1 MVFQNRSMADSIL
14 SRIRQTVSSLFSA
27 GQRGRP
33 LILHDYNAIERAWNG
48 RPIASEYLGIPSVLA
63 GLRLI
68 CETVAGLPLHYYHRQ
83 QDGGRNRAENQV
95 AADAFKYFEGRNEFE
110 LRSSL
115 MFRMLAEGVAYARVW
130 KNQANEAYKL
140 QEIPGDCII
149 EKVDE
154 ITGSKV
160 YGIKSDPYQNDA
172 ETWVPER
179 DMFILKGSFNG
190 NSLLELCQG
199 SLELTKAAQE
209 YGSTLYANGARPSGV
224 LTHPGKLSDD
234 ARRRLRSDFE
244 KLHTGLAN
252 AGRIAV
258 LEEGLSF
265 TPTSTSPED
274 AQAIQT
280 REFQVREVCRVFGIP
295 PAKMGLAGGGE
306 SIEAQ
311 NIQFLTDC
319 IQPHLVRF
327 EQECNRKLVRE
338 SDWGWYTW
346 SHSVEGLLRADILT
360 RYKSYSIGRNWGW
373 LSVNQIRKLESWDP
387 IPGGDVFLSPTN
399 MQPLTDTAPGARAPA
414 ADQAVDSVDQYLA
427 DPQPAQDQ
435 PAPVDSASQQSAQ
448 DIASLALNGAQV
460 TALVDLALKV
470 TAGLLQKEAALAL
483 AQAAFPSI
491 PQTTLDKI
499 FGNILPLSPAQLDAG
514 QQAVSQ
520 MNG

>member
-1 MVFQNRSMADSIL
+1 MM
-14 SRIRQTVSSLFSA
+14 T
-27 GQRGRP
+27 
-33 LILHDYNAIERAWNG
+33 
-48 RPIASEYLGIPSVLA
+48 
-63 GLRLI
+63 
-68 CETVAGLPLHYYHRQ
+68 
-83 QDGGRNRAENQV
+83 
-95 AADAFKYFEGRNEFE
+95 EGK
-110 LRSSL
+110 
-115 MFRMLAEGVAYARVW
+115 AYARVW
-130 KNQANEAYKL
+130 RTESMEAHKL
-140 QEIPGDCII
+140 QEIPADFII
-149 EKVDE
+149 ESVDE
-154 ITGSKV
+154 TTGLKV
-160 YGIKSDPYQNDA
+160 YGIKADPFQNEA
-172 ETWVPER
+172 NTWIPES
-179 DMFILKGSFNG
+179 DMFVLNGSFNG

-280 REFQVREVCRVFGIP
+280 REFQVREVCRIFGIP

-319 IQPHLVRF
+319 IQPHLIRF

-338 SDWGWYTW
+338 HEWGWYTW
-346 SHSVEGLLRADILT
+346 EHSVEGLLRADILT

-373 LSVNQIRKLESWDP
+373 LSVNQIRRLESWDP
-387 IPGGDVFLSPTN
+387 IPGGDVFLSPVN
-399 MQPLTDTAPGARAPA
+399 MQPLTDTPPGARAPA
-414 ADQAVDSVDQYLA
+414 G
-427 DPQPAQDQ
+427 DQ
-435 PAPVDSASQQSAQ
+435 PADAVDQFTVGVGLPDIQPTKPQDQQDLS
-448 DIASLALNGAQV
+448 SLALNGAQV

-491 PQTTLDKI
+491 PMATLNKI
-499 FGNILPLSPAQLDAG
+499 FGNITQLSPAQLDAG
-514 QQAVSQ
+514 NQAVSQ